1 MLKRN
6 PGKKTI
12 ALLGMI
18 IILISGGVYVSR
30 HYKSWIIRY
39 HLRSTLTNLTDS
51 LYTLNFDNLTADT
64 ANGNIYVKNI
74 HIAADTGRINII
86 PTAKLPVVMIDA
98 AIKELTI
105 RKAGISDSAETKNIS
120 GDTIVIRHPRIT
132 MYILKPL
139 QKNTQLEIETRRVF
153 HEILKK
159 LSRVK
164 IGYLMTDSI
173 YVQAVNFRTKE
184 KSFDLLNGN
193 IELRDVLIDRA
204 GGEDTL
210 RTLFTRNASFKV
222 DSFVTYQNDR
232 REIIVQNIGF
242 DGWLRSLA
250 FGKIIVNNFAGSD
263 EKPRPLL
270 DVSNFWLR
278 GMNTTAIIKN
288 KDIAVDSI
296 GCDEV
301 RIYEPK
307 DIKLAELW
315 SGREHLPAPADTVSG
330 FQNAYSIHLKSLL
343 LDNIKF
349 IPAESGK
356 FDLGKVRFQLHN
368 IAAGRLSS
376 LRSHPSRH
384 TGEADLEIAYLRM
397 MSRDGQ
403 YHFSLRNISANS
415 LQKSLLIENISLLP
429 VLTEKEFALHF
440 PFQKDRYQV
449 SMSNIQLNGIEM
461 DNLFRRS
468 LIANELTIGNTM
480 VRIYRDMNKPA
491 DTVNKTGNYPSQ
503 LLQKVNLPISIKTGE
518 LPLVSVEYKEKRK
531 KNGGTGT
538 IRFENT
544 DLHIS
549 NITNI
554 PSEISNNGVLR
565 VNFSSDIQGSIALKG
580 NLSFFLNGN
589 KGDFRMTG
597 TIGGFN
603 APSLNNISVPMAL
616 IRVKTGY
623 MEGIEFDFEGDDFGA
638 GGEMVM
644 KYRNLK
650 IEVLKQKNKNADTLK
665 KRGLITFIANMAIS
679 DDNPGNGTLR
689 RVNPGRRRN
698 PRKSFFNLIWKTLFD
713 GMKETVGIS

>member
-1 MLKRN
+1 MLKRK

-18 IILISGGVYVSR
+18 IILIGGSIYVSR

-39 HLRSTLTNLTDS
+39 HLQSRLTNLTDS
-51 LYTLNFDNLTADT
+51 LYTLNFDGLKVDT
-64 ANGNIYVKNI
+64 TGGNIYVKDI
-74 HIAADTGRINII
+74 EIVADTGRINII

-98 AIKELTI
+98 TIEELTI

-132 MYILKPL
+132 MYVLKSL

-153 HEILKK
+153 HEVLKK

-164 IGYLMTDSI
+164 IGYLMMDSI
-173 YVQAVNFRTKE
+173 YVQAINFRTKE

-193 IELRDVLIDRA
+193 VELRDVLIDRT
-204 GGEDTL
+204 GNEDTL

-242 DGWLRSLA
+242 DGFLRSLA
-250 FGKIIVNNFAGSD
+250 FGKIVVNNFAGSD

-270 DVSNFWLR
+270 EVSDFWLR

-288 KDIAVDSI
+288 KDIVVDSI
-296 GCDEV
+296 GCNEIKV
-301 RIYEPK
+301 YEPR

-315 SGREHLPAPADTVSG
+315 SGREDKSTPSDTVSG
-330 FQNAYSIHLKSLL
+330 FQNAYSIHLTSLL

-349 IPAESGK
+349 VPAESGK

-376 LRSHPSRH
+376 LRSHPSLH
-384 TGEADLEIAYLRM
+384 TGEAELEIAYLRTM
-397 MSRDGQ
+397 LPDGQ

-415 LQKSLLIENISLLP
+415 LRKSLLIGNISLLP
-429 VLTEKEFALHF
+429 VLKEKEFALHF

-449 SMSNIQLNGIEM
+449 NMSNVVLNGIEL
-461 DNLFRRS
+461 DDLFRHS
-468 LIANELTIGNTM
+468 LIANELTIGNTL

-503 LLQKVNLPISIKTGE
+503 LLQRVSLPISIKTGE
-518 LPLVSVEYKEKRK
+518 LPSVSVEYKERRK

-554 PSEISNNGVLR
+554 ASEISNSGVLG
-565 VNFSSDIQGSIALKG
+565 VDFSSDIQGLIALKG
-580 NLSFFLNGN
+580 NLSFFLNSK
-589 KGDFRMTG
+589 KGDFRMKG
-597 TIGGFN
+597 TIGNFN
-603 APSLNNISVPMAL
+603 AHALNNVSVPMAL
-616 IRVKTGY
+616 IRVKSGN
-623 MEGIEFDFEGDDFGA
+623 MEGIEFDFKGDDFAA

-650 IEVLKQKNKNADTLK
+650 IDVLKKRDKNSDTLK
-665 KRGLITFIANMAIS
+665 KRGLVTLIANMAIS
-679 DDNPGNGTLR
+679 DDNPRDGTLR
-689 RVNPGRRRN
+689 KANPNHQRD
-698 PRKSFFNLIWKTLFD
+698 PRKSFFNLIWKTLFE
-713 GMKETVGIS
+713 GIKQTVGIS